1 MNYYNS
7 KITSY
12 KGNVMSKKI
21 VAIGG
26 GSNGRVKEDGTKTP
40 YETREIDEE
49 IVNLT
54 GKRNPNFLFLAHSQ
68 TKESDEIS
76 YFDTMKKIYGNLFGC
91 KCKSIKKKDLKNN
104 FEKARELVSWADII
118 YEGGGDTKG
127 MIELWIETSFDK
139 VLLNAWKNGKVICGV
154 SAGANCWFKSCSSD
168 SLKIQLKDETAP
180 MINVDC
186 LNFIDAFFTP
196 HCNIKNEY
204 TDRLGHMK
212 ESIKNKDIVGIGI
225 SNCCALEIID
235 DRYKLITTNASA
247 YGIKAYWADTK
258 YIEEKID
265 SSQEFKKLNELLLA
279 NAN

>member
-1 MNYYNS
+1 
-7 KITSY
+7 
-12 KGNVMSKKI
+12 MSKKI

-26 GSNGRVKEDGTKTP
+26 GSNGRVKKDGTKSL
-40 YETREIDEE
+40 YETKEIDQE

-54 GKRNPNFLFLAHSQ
+54 SKKNPNFLFLAHSQ
-68 TKESDEIS
+68 TEETDEIS
-76 YFDTMKKIYGNLFGC
+76 YFDTMKKIYGDLFGC
-91 KCKSIKKKDLKNN
+91 KCKYIKKKDLKKN
-104 FEKARELVSWADII
+104 FEKAKELVKWADII

-127 MIELWIETSFDK
+127 MIELWIETGFDRIL
-139 VLLNAWKNGKVICGV
+139 VNAWKNGKVICGV

-186 LNFIDAFFTP
+186 LNFINAFFTP

-212 ESIKNKDIVGIGI
+212 ESIKNKNIVGIGI

-235 DRYKLITTNASA
+235 DRYRLIRTDASA
-247 YGIKAYWADTK
+247 YGIKAYWNDTK
-258 YIEEKID
+258 YIEERID
-265 SSQEFKKLNELLLA
+265 SSQEFKKLNELLLKM
-279 NAN
+279 